1 MGARIFLGLLA
12 VLVDISAENKEFYR
26 PLSDSARRA
35 HLPEDSPM
43 NAAELAQLTPD
54 EKEAYH
60 RSIEAKVK
68 TFTYERGP
76 SSREKDIVGLTKTDL
91 MKVAVQVVHE
101 GGENNLHYHL
111 ASDTTWFVLR
121 GGVKFYG
128 PGDELMAELGQHEG
142 ITIPGGARYWFEKS
156 GPDDLE
162 LLQMVAYDKKNGNPA
177 RVNVEAHKDWMKT
190 PDLLV
195 YESNLAASTT

>member
-1 MGARIFLGLLA
+1 
-12 VLVDISAENKEFYR
+12 
-26 PLSDSARRA
+26 
-35 HLPEDSPM
+35 M
-43 NAAELAQLTPD
+43 NAATLAQLSPE

-60 RSIEAKVK
+60 RSSEDRVK

-76 SSREKDIVGLTKTDL
+76 AGGEKDIISLTRTDL

-121 GGVKFYG
+121 GGVRFYG
-128 PGDELMAELGQHEG
+128 PGDVVIAELGLHEG
-142 ITIPGGARYWFEKS
+142 ITIPGGARYWFEKT

-162 LLQMVAYDKKNGNPA
+162 LLQMVAYDKASGKA
-177 RVNVEAHKDWMKT
+177 QRVNVEAHKDWMKT
-190 PDLLV
+190 DDLLV
-195 YESNLAASTT
+195 YEGSAAT